1 MSTTALLGGAASRHM
16 TSTIGSLSDN
26 DLLAAPPNSTGA
38 KGITDSALL
47 QADFSRAVVAK
58 GLISN
63 TLLEVPPSEAELV
76 RGLVVSPLDVVVATI

>member
-1 MSTTALLGGAASRHM
+1 MC
-16 TSTIGSLSDN
+16 
-26 DLLAAPPNSTGA
+26 LLAAPPNSTGA
-38 KGITDSALL
+38 KGITDSSLL

-76 RGLVVSPLDVVVATI
+76 RGLVVSPLNVVVTTI